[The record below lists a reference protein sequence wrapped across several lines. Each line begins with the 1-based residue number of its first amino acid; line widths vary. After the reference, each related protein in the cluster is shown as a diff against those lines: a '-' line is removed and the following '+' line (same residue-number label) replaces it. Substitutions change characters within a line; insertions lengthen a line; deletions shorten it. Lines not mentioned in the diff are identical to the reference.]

1 MISIMEAFQ
10 HLPLYKSLDLITS
23 ELDQHQNLL
32 LTSPTGSG
40 KSIFIPFLASKR
52 SAGRIVVLE
61 PRKIAAQSLAE
72 YLSFLLKSNCG
83 QAVGYQFH
91 LETCKSKD
99 TRILFQTY
107 GSFLQELLHG
117 EPSVDTLI
125 FDEFHERRADMDL
138 LMAYYKKKQEQNKG
152 NSPRIIVLSA
162 KLAKLEMEKLLKTRC
177 LELDTASF
185 PVQILHQKRHSPT
198 YREEEVVQ
206 ALRTLQ
212 RNNFWQTT
220 LVFLPGRHEIKKAR
234 QFIEEA
240 FGYQTLSIL
249 ELFSGQGKEELQRLF
264 TPTKNPRVVLTTNV
278 AETSLTVPNVTA
290 VIDSGLERITEYEET
305 KDVTT
310 LRLSRIT
317 LQNVIQ
323 RTGRAGR
330 TQDGVC
336 IRLWD
341 KAEEDLF
348 TPEIIPEVQ
357 RSSLLEIA
365 LQHAFLAERLGISPH
380 ELGWVSSPK
389 ESAYKSTLKALEALN
404 FIKGESITPLGKR
417 ALQVPLLSAS
427 LSAFVLNTAKLSD
440 LAIAVIAWI
449 DSGTAFLQRQRK
461 AFDLEELALEN
472 SASTPKEVRF
482 TYNRLQEYCEKE
494 NKKDANNENEKTA
507 VLFLDAF
514 KNQLAIA
521 SGSSYKT
528 QDNRLLQIEEAS
540 KKGVSALI
548 PFAVWRIEN
557 QRKSELRAGLYYPI
571 QESLLHQDNDSIEYE
586 LQWRIKQNRFIGIEV
601 RQKNG
606 IEISR
611 KEIIPQEASPDVLAQ
626 LKEKTA
632 SAWLE
637 KMERESLSH
646 LFENEETLKWLV
658 KMKLAAK
665 HFPEHEFPKWNEED
679 LSLVKEE
686 LVQGVFLQRDIN
698 PERYLKIIK
707 EYFGESMIS
716 WITKIFPDYYLLP
729 NGKRAKYLYLSEELV
744 EIAARLGD
752 FIGMQGKHTIA
763 DGRIAV
769 RYDILAPNYR
779 TVQKTWDLSGF
790 WEKTYPEIRK
800 ELRGRYPRHPW
811 PEKI

>member
-1 MISIMEAFQ
+1 MNPFMEAFQ
-10 HLPLYKSLDLITS
+10 HLPLYRSLDLITS

-40 KSIFIPFLASKR
+40 KSIFIPFLAYKKTT
-52 SAGRIVVLE
+52 GRVVVLE

-72 YLSFLLKSNCG
+72 YLASLLKEPCG
-83 QAVGYQFH
+83 ETVGYQFH
-91 LETCKSKD
+91 LENCKSKD

-107 GSFLQELLHG
+107 GSFLQELLHR
-117 EPSVDTLI
+117 EPSVDTVI

-138 LMAYYKKKQEQNKG
+138 LMSYFKKKQEQNKG
-152 NSPRIIVLSA
+152 KGPRIIVLSA
-162 KLAKLEMEKLLKTRC
+162 KLAKLEMEQLLKTRC

-185 PVQILHQKRHSPT
+185 PVQILHQKKQT
-198 YREEEVVQ
+198 EVVQ

-220 LVFLPGRHEIKKAR
+220 LVFLPGRYEIKRTR
-234 QFIEEA
+234 QLIEEA
-240 FGYQTLSIL
+240 FGYQSLSVI

-290 VIDSGLERITEYEET
+290 VIDSGLERISEYEES
-305 KDVTT
+305 KDITT

-317 LQNVIQ
+317 LQNAIQ

-330 TQDGVC
+330 TQEGVC
-336 IRLWD
+336 IRLWEQ
-341 KAEEDLF
+341 AEEEF
-348 TPEIIPEVQ
+348 FCPEIIPEVQ
-357 RSSLLEIA
+357 RTSLLEIV
-365 LQHAFLAERLGISPH
+365 LQHAFLAEHLGISPF
-380 ELGWVSSPK
+380 ELGWVSPPK
-389 ESAYKSTLKALEALN
+389 ESTYKSTLSALEALH
-404 FIKGESITPLGKR
+404 FLKDDYITPLGKK
-417 ALQVPLLSAS
+417 ALQVPLLSVT
-427 LSAFVLNTAKLSD
+427 LSAFVLSTTKLSD
-440 LAIAVIAWI
+440 STLVAIAWI

-461 AFDLEELALEN
+461 AFNLEELAMEN
-472 SASTPKEVRF
+472 SASMPKEVRF

-494 NKKDANNENEKTA
+494 NKKDANNERGKTA
-507 VLFLDAF
+507 LLFLKF
-514 KNQLAIA
+514 FSSELSIA
-521 SGSSYKT
+521 NGSAYKT
-528 QDNRLLQIEEAS
+528 KNNSLIQIDEAT
-540 KKGVSALI
+540 KKEVNALI
-548 PFAVWRIEN
+548 PFAVWRTEN
-557 QRKSELRAGLYYPI
+557 QRKSELRASLYYPI
-571 QESLLHQDNDSIEYE
+571 PEYLLHDDSDQIEYE
-586 LQWRIKQNRFIGIEV
+586 VQWRNKQTRFIGIEV
-601 RQKNG
+601 RLKND

-611 KEIIPQEASPDVLAQ
+611 KEIIPQEASSEVLTK
-626 LKEKTA
+626 LKEIIAT
-632 SAWLE
+632 AWLK

-665 HFPEHEFPKWNEED
+665 YFPEYEFPKWNQED
-679 LSLVKEE
+679 LTLVKEE

-698 PERYLKIIK
+698 PERYLKILK
-707 EYFGESMIS
+707 EYFGESMIP
-716 WITKIFPDYYLLP
+716 WLIKTFPDHYQLS
-729 NGKRAKYLYLSEELV
+729 NGKRGKYTYLSEELV

-763 DGRIAV
+763 EGRIAV